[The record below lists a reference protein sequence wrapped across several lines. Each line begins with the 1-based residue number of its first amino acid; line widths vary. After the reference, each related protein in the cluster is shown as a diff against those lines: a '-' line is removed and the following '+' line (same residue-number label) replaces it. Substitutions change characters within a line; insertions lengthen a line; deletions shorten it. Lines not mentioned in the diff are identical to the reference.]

1 MVAAEEQNEEK
12 LTESKI
18 PVFHNP
24 NFKHSAIRF
33 SKKRVWKNLKQI
45 LALEKSYIWPTDA
58 VHYSNIEAPPSFT
71 PAKKYSDV
79 SGLPALY
86 RSSNKLRY
94 AILSDFNMSGLSMDI
109 VNGLLEIEKQIALF
123 RKDEKTVK

>member
-79 SGLPALY
+79 SGLPANYTDPLT
-86 RSSNKLRY
+86 KLRY
-94 AILSDFNMSGLSMDI
+94 ANSSEFQYVRGLSMDI
-109 VNGLLEIEKQIALF
+109 VNGLLEI
-123 RKDEKTVK
+123 RKANSIV